1 MLQHNYL
8 RMIDNAEVE
17 ITLLNSNGAFEQLI
31 LSQRTR
37 YRNWVM
43 WKDTKSSPFHDY
55 EIFVL
60 RSTAFLGFKK
70 NVPEE
75 KNASME

>member
-43 WKDTKSSPFHDY
+43 WKDTKPSPFHDY
-55 EIFVL
+55 VIFVL
-60 RSTAFLGFKK
+60 QSTAFLGFKK

>member
-1 MLQHNYL
+1 
-8 RMIDNAEVE
+8 MIDNAEVE

-43 WKDTKSSPFHDY
+43 WKDTKSGPFHGY

-60 RSTAFLGFKK
+60 LSTAF
-70 NVPEE
+70 
-75 KNASME
+75 

>member
-1 MLQHNYL
+1 
-8 RMIDNAEVE
+8 MIDNAEVE

-43 WKDTKSSPFHDY
+43 WKDTKSGPFHGY

-60 RSTAFLGFKK
+60 
-70 NVPEE
+70 
-75 KNASME
+75 